1 MIPEFEKLS
10 EEELNLILKTPIL
23 VSILIAGADNDI
35 DKTEIKKAVSISK
48 EKQKRA
54 RASLLEY
61 YREVADNFEDKLL
74 IMIQSFP
81 PDAQDRNPIIIDELE
96 KLNDV
101 LPKLDKQYA
110 IEYYESI
117 KEIAKKIAESSGGV
131 LGYMAVGYE
140 ESKLIELKMIND
152 PSK

>member
-117 KEIAKKIAESSGGV
+117 KEIAKKIAESSGKSV
-131 LGYMAVGYE
+131 V
-140 ESKLIELKMIND
+140 
-152 PSK
+152 